1 MVSVIRAYLLL
12 CLFISVS
19 SDCYDYAMTYKVDD
33 PLTISLSD
41 REDYVPKMCDTIRFC
56 HADPQLFSYEVYVD
70 DVTRCYRGR
79 MYNFDLSV
87 LNNSAISKYISI
99 LHSLERARI
108 RLDTQTAMCKDVM
121 TATVESVRL
130 RQGYMREF
138 QYSRSPR
145 VSGDV
150 LLLLKNERSIFGA
163 NVARQLEDVSRME
176 NVTRYQYGHISALLG
191 DIQSTH
197 SLIGELSVN
206 ETVSRV
212 EFHEAE
218 WEIQKNVIGS
228 LLEITN

>member
-1 MVSVIRAYLLL
+1 MYLLL
-12 CLFISVS
+12 LLFLCIIPVKP
-19 SDCYDYAMTYKVDD
+19 DCYDYAMTYKVDD
-33 PLTISLSD
+33 PGTISLSD

-56 HADPQLFSYEVYVD
+56 HSDPQLFSYEVYVD
-70 DVTRCYRGR
+70 DVSRCYRGR

-87 LNNSAISKYISI
+87 LNNSAISFYIS
-99 LHSLERARI
+99 LLTRLERAKI
-108 RLDTQTAMCKDVM
+108 RLDTQTAMCKDAM

-150 LLLLKNERSIFGA
+150 LLLLKNERAIFEA
-163 NVARQLEDVSRME
+163 NVNRQLEDVSRMK
-176 NVTRYQYGHISALLG
+176 NVSKMQSSHIGNMLSDIEETHALIDML
-191 DIQSTH
+191 ST
-197 SLIGELSVN
+197 N
-206 ETVSRV
+206 ETVSRFH
-212 EFHEAE
+212 FHEAE

>member
-1 MVSVIRAYLLL
+1 MRISLLL
-12 CLFISVS
+12 CLFVSVS

-33 PLTISLSD
+33 PVTISLSD
-41 REDYVPKMCDTIRFC
+41 REGYVPKMCDTIRFC

-70 DVTRCYRGR
+70 DVSRCYRGR

-87 LNNSAISKYISI
+87 LDNVAISSYIA
-99 LHSLERARI
+99 LLTRLERARI
-108 RLDTQTAMCKDVM
+108 RLDTQTAMCKDAM
-121 TATVESVRL
+121 TAVVESVRL

-150 LLLLKNERSIFGA
+150 LLLLKNERAIFGA

-176 NVTRYQYGHISALLG
+176 NVTQYQYDHIGGLLS
-191 DIQSTH
+191 DIASTH
-197 SLIGELSVN
+197 VLIEDLAMN
-206 ETVSRV
+206 ETVARV
-212 EFHEAE
+212 GFHAAE

-228 LLEITN
+228 LLEVTN

>member
-1 MVSVIRAYLLL
+1 MYLLL
-12 CLFISVS
+12 LLFLCIIPVKP
-19 SDCYDYAMTYKVDD
+19 DCYDYAMSYKVGD
-33 PLTISLSD
+33 PSTISLDD

-56 HADPQLFSYEVYVD
+56 HSDPQLFSYEVYVD
-70 DVTRCYRGR
+70 DVSRCYRGR

-87 LNNSAISKYISI
+87 LNNSAISSYIS
-99 LHSLERARI
+99 LLTLLERAKI
-108 RLDTQTAMCKDVM
+108 RLDTQTAMCKDAM

-150 LLLLKNERSIFGA
+150 LLLLKNERAIFEA
-163 NVARQLEDVSRME
+163 NVKRQLDDVSRME
-176 NVTRYQYGHISALLG
+176 NVSKMQYDHIGNMLSDIEYTHALI
-191 DIQSTH
+191 D
-197 SLIGELSVN
+197 ELATN

-212 EFHEAE
+212 RFHEAE